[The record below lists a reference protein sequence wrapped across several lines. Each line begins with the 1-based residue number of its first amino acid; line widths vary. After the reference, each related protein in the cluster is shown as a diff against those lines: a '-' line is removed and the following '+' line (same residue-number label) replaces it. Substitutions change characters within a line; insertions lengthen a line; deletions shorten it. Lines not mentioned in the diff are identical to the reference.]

1 MLFNKISEK
10 LKYNMYLPLSLS
22 DELMNAYSGSSI
34 CGNTLRG
41 KKVLISGA
49 TGGIGSALA
58 KRFLDEHCQVILLG
72 RNEEK
77 LRHTVENLRQQDK
90 DGVIQHMCCD
100 LLDREG
106 LTNVVERIFSDL
118 GGIDIFICNAGV
130 LFDEDKNGIFRD
142 NNKFLQSWS
151 LNFEANTYLCEMIA
165 KKLHDFNIH
174 GRIVLISSICAL
186 HKRMNY
192 TGYGV
197 SKASIGRYGALLK
210 SEHDDIDI
218 LTIYPGGVATGML
231 SFSKNQNI
239 SCGINS
245 LNRMIIPEEIAA
257 DIAFICSDIG
267 RYITQGITASANEME
282 N

>member
-1 MLFNKISEK
+1 MLLNKISEK
-10 LKYNMYLPLSLS
+10 LKYNKYLPLSLS

-34 CGNTLRG
+34 CGNALRG

-58 KRFLDEHCQVILLG
+58 QRFLDEHCQVILLG

-77 LRHTVENLRQQDK
+77 LIYTVENLRQQNK
-90 DGVIQHMCCD
+90 DGVIQHLCCD
-100 LLDREG
+100 LLDSEG
-106 LTNVVERIFSDL
+106 LANAVEKVFADL
-118 GGIDIFICNAGV
+118 GVIDIFICNAGV

-142 NNKFLQSWS
+142 NNKFLSSWS
-151 LNFEANTYLCEMIA
+151 LNFEANTYLCELIVQKM
-165 KKLHDFNIH
+165 HDFKIH
-174 GRIVLISSICAL
+174 GTIAIISSICAL

-197 SKASIGRYGALLK
+197 SKASIGRYGALLR